1 MGGEYRGCFVE
12 RKIKQPCVYMLASGV
27 NGTLYIGVT
36 SALYERV
43 VLHKEDVL
51 EGFSSR
57 YGVRRLV
64 WYEMFDTMED
74 AILREKRLKKW
85 NRLWKIRLIEEMNP
99 QWDDLFDEIEGIVAS
114 GLGGQAGFQ
123 H

>member
-1 MGGEYRGCFVE
+1 MP
-12 RKIKQPCVYMLASGV
+12 RKQKQPCVYMLASGV

-51 EGFSSR
+51 EGFTSR
-57 YGVRRLV
+57 HQVHWLV
-64 WYEMFDTMED
+64 WYEMFDTMEK
-74 AILREKRLKKW
+74 AIAREKRLKKW

-114 GLGGQAGFQ
+114 GPGGQAGFQ
-123 H
+123 Q